1 MSNILLTGMTGP
13 QASVRLGDR
22 NTTFAGLIRTALE
35 EQGHTVTW
43 TPASV
48 EWDAEHLS
56 QYDTVLVGVAP
67 VTSLSANYAYGAL
80 AVLHRLWD
88 DPRLRLFI
96 DAPDVRQI
104 QTSLQA
110 AVSNEH
116 SLFKPFYKARREYQV
131 VSDSA
136 EFMTYVW
143 GACRAL
149 LAEQWPV
156 TLYPELPWNNLV
168 SELEKVLPEGARG
181 RLEPL
186 NLDSLIRVD
195 SAEVAAPTDHRW
207 VVDAFQT
214 QWAKS
219 NISTLTVPAAPMK
232 WHKGWTD
239 LQVRWQLTAAV
250 GALISPQKTG
260 GTWWSP
266 YYIQALK
273 LGVPVATYWQDS
285 VRLGQPW
292 SLLAASIEVLDAEAR
307 QGLADA
313 QLALYSNNIPTAE
326 QAVERLAALL
336 DLENGETDK

>member
-13 QASVRLGDR
+13 QASARLGDR
-22 NTTFAGLIRTALE
+22 NTTFAGLIKVALE
-35 EQGHTVTW
+35 SQGHSVTW

-48 EWDAEHLS
+48 DWDQDHLS
-56 QYDTVLVGVAP
+56 QYDAVVVGVAP

-96 DAPDVRQI
+96 DAPDARQI

-110 AVSNEH
+110 AVASEYT
-116 SLFKPFYKARREYQV
+116 LFKPFYKARRDYKR
-131 VSDSA
+131 VSESA
-136 EFMTYVW
+136 ELMTYAW

-149 LAEQWPV
+149 LTEKWPV

-168 SELEKVLPEGARG
+168 SELEKALPEGARG

-186 NLDSLIRVD
+186 NLDALIRID
-195 SAEVAAPTDHRW
+195 TPEIKAPTDHRW

-214 QWAKS
+214 PWAKS
-219 NISTLTVPAAPMK
+219 VISTLTVPAAPLK

-239 LQVRWQLTAAV
+239 LQIRWQLLSAV

-266 YYIQALK
+266 YYVQALNA
-273 LGVPVATYWQDS
+273 GVPVATYWQDAA
-285 VRLGQPW
+285 RLGQPW
-292 SLLAASIEVLDAEAR
+292 SLLAASIEVLDADAR
-307 QGLADA
+307 RELADA
-313 QLALYSNNIPTAE
+313 QLALYSSATPTEE
-326 QAVERLAALL
+326 QAVERLTKLL
-336 DLENGETDK
+336 ELETGETNK